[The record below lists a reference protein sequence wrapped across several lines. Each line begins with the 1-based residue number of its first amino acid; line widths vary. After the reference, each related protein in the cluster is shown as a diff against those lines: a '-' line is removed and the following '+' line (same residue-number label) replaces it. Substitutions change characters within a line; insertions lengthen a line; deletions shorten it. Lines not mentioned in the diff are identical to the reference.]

1 MTLLRDDR
9 ETTTG
14 PTATLEET
22 GRVGAPHRLAK
33 IGLLRDLERPG
44 DMFANLGPN
53 WYASIMGTGIVA
65 VAAAVIIAFWIVN
78 TLFSLLWFIVKL
90 VLVAIVAVIVY
101 GVIRAFIA
109 KSRNDA
115 GR

>member
-1 MTLLRDDR
+1 MTKS
-9 ETTTG
+9 TIWT
-14 PTATLEET
+14 
-22 GRVGAPHRLAK
+22 
-33 IGLLRDLERPG
+33 
-44 DMFANLGPN
+44 
-53 WYASIMGTGIVA
+53 IVA

-90 VLVAIVAVIVY
+90 VVVAIVAVIVY
-101 GVIRAFIA
+101 GVIQAFIA

>member
-1 MTLLRDDR
+1 MTKS
-9 ETTTG
+9 TIWT
-14 PTATLEET
+14 
-22 GRVGAPHRLAK
+22 
-33 IGLLRDLERPG
+33 
-44 DMFANLGPN
+44 
-53 WYASIMGTGIVA
+53 IVA

-101 GVIRAFIA
+101 GVIWAFIA
-109 KSRNDA
+109 KSRDDA

>member
-1 MTLLRDDR
+1 MTKS
-9 ETTTG
+9 TIWT
-14 PTATLEET
+14 
-22 GRVGAPHRLAK
+22 V
-33 IGLLRDLERPG
+33 
-44 DMFANLGPN
+44 
-53 WYASIMGTGIVA
+53 VA

-90 VLVAIVAVIVY
+90 VVVAIVAVIVY